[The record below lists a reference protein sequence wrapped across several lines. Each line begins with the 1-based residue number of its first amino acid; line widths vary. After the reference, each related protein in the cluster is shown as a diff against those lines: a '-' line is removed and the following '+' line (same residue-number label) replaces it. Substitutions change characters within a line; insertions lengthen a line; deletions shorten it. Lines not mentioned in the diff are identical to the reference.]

1 MSSTLEGETTLGG
14 KRKDITP
21 LFMEAGITGDPVSII
36 ETKGMYPYKENLEE
50 NWAFFTA
57 IGMKRLKRIFE
68 KEGYEVKDIG
78 IVGIC
83 SGVEGIAVVYIFK
96 DTLKKL
102 IVTDI
107 DAEILNGTVVNIG
120 NSAKKFGI
128 EVVPLIGS
136 FCEPIE
142 KMGDVVDF
150 VHANVPN
157 LPSSGTE
164 DLSMGAEKGTFLP
177 AQLYEGYN
185 PPEKF
190 LSYAMGAQYA
200 YLQSARKIL
209 RPGGTVITELGGR
222 MPLNLIPEL
231 FDECGFDFQEVYVG
245 FKEQTEA
252 LIDFEGY
259 HKIEEQYGV
268 LFEFYLFE
276 ESRKALA
283 ATGYTNATSTLSGA
297 EMKRIL
303 EPYKISAGKALELYK
318 QGIASGHTVHLF
330 RGIKR

>member
-1 MSSTLEGETTLGG
+1 MNSSLEGRITLEG
-14 KRKDITP
+14 KRKDITS
-21 LFMEAGITGDPVSII
+21 LFIETGITNDPVSII
-36 ETKGMYPYKENLEE
+36 ETKGMYPYKDNLEE

-57 IGMKRLKRIFE
+57 IGMQRLKQIFE

-83 SGVEGIAVVYIFK
+83 SGVEGIIVAYIFK

-107 DAEILNGTVVNIG
+107 DAEILNGTVINIG

-128 EVVPLIGS
+128 KVIPLVGS

-142 KMGDVVDF
+142 KRSEVVDF

-157 LPSSGTE
+157 LPSSGEE

-200 YLQSARKIL
+200 YLQSAKKIL

-222 MPLNLIPEL
+222 MPLELMPEL
-231 FDECGFDFQEVYVG
+231 FVECGFDFQEVYVG

-252 LIDFEGY
+252 LIDFDGY
-259 HKIEEQYGV
+259 HKIEEQYGIT
-268 LFEFYLFE
+268 FEFYLFE
-276 ESRKALA
+276 ESRKALS
-283 ATGYTNATSTLSGA
+283 ATGYTNGTSTLSGS
-297 EMKRIL
+297 EIKKIL

-318 QGIASGHTVHLF
+318 QGIASGHTVHLL